1 MPTFPGHDETNELLS
16 LGGWRRHYSNIFPWA
31 RVMFSKGLMGI
42 TENLSTRV
50 KELDA
55 IKCLEGEKES
65 WPPDGADDEPWGLRA
80 VQEQEAGGAHF
91 NCWGSYGALLSW
103 NPATNYSHMPY

>member
-1 MPTFPGHDETNELLS
+1 
-16 LGGWRRHYSNIFPWA
+16 
-31 RVMFSKGLMGI
+31 MFSKGLIGI

-50 KELDA
+50 KELGA

-91 NCWGSYGALLSW
+91 NC
-103 NPATNYSHMPY
+103 

>member
-1 MPTFPGHDETNELLS
+1 
-16 LGGWRRHYSNIFPWA
+16 
-31 RVMFSKGLMGI
+31 MGI

-91 NCWGSYGALLSW
+91 NC
-103 NPATNYSHMPY
+103 